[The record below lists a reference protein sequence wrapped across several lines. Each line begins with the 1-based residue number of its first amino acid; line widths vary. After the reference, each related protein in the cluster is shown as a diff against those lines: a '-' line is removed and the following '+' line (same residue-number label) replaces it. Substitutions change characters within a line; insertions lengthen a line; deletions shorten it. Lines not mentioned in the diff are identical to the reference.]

1 MNRDSDFQ
9 GDYELFQQLEE
20 EYMIQFPKSEKL
32 SMSNYELGLG
42 TLLEGL
48 KNRNGRKIR
57 IVLKR
62 DMCDGG
68 KIVYYTPNKN

>member
-1 MNRDSDFQ
+1 M
-9 GDYELFQQLEE
+9 Y
-20 EYMIQFPKSEKL
+20 I
-32 SMSNYELGLG
+32 YELGLD

-57 IVLKR
+57 IVNKM

-68 KIVYYTPNKN
+68 KIVYYTPIKN